1 MPIVRTPELQVDDS
15 EYFINDNI
23 NNGNLR
29 KNTLSIS
36 LSKNF
41 SNSLSL
47 YVNDNF
53 YSYYNNYKNIN
64 DLNLASSFYYKG
76 ISFSLGL
83 NSQSSYNEGE
93 ANNSV
98 YFNTSIPMSFFYN
111 AGINTSLNDK
121 IDDISYGLSTDLKG
135 DSSSQLGID
144 GSLNNENGK

>member
-1 MPIVRTPELQVDDS
+1 MLQIKKIKIADSRVQKGSIFGVKYQKDFIRSNMNFGLDFRHYSKNGDLQLDDS
-15 EYFINDNI
+15 KSFINDNI

-83 NSQSSYNEGE
+83 NSQSSYNEEE

-98 YFNTSIPMSFFYN
+98 YFNTSIPMSFF
-111 AGINTSLNDK
+111 L
-121 IDDISYGLSTDLKG
+121 
-135 DSSSQLGID
+135 
-144 GSLNNENGK
+144 